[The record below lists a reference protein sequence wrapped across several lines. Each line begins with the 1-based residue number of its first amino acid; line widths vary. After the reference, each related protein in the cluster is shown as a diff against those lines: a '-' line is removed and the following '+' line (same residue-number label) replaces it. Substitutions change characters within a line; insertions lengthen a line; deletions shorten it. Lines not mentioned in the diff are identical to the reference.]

1 MPHTNVQNLTST
13 YPLPPPPHPAPRPQ
27 RAREQKLC
35 LENREHQNLKK
46 NAFREKRN
54 TRKILLRTREQG
66 TPWEALKT
74 MFNFQLKVPVYFCL
88 ILFDSIGGSELRH
101 FQLIT
106 VIKINILRFYG
117 NGKELDV
124 LLR

>member
-1 MPHTNVQNLTST
+1 MPHTNVQNLAST
-13 YPLPPPPHPAPRPQ
+13 YPLPPPPPPPTPQ

-46 NAFREKRN
+46 NSFREQRN
-54 TRKILLRTREQG
+54 TRKILLGTREEG

-88 ILFDSIGGSELRH
+88 TLFDSIRSYFH
-101 FQLIT
+101 LIT

-117 NGKELDV
+117 NGEELKV